1 MLTTTLPAR
10 TYCRNMTTLAF
21 PLVPRTNPRQVLA
34 DLIPAE
40 SSRARAIARDVT
52 LVVAVAA
59 LTALAAQVRV
69 PLPFS
74 PVPVT
79 GQTFAV
85 LLGAAALGPVRGAAA
100 QALYVAV
107 GLIGVPV
114 FAEGA
119 SGVQVL
125 FGATGGY
132 LIGFVL
138 SGAVVG
144 ALARR
149 GMDRGVLGTVLAYVA
164 GSLVIY
170 AIGMPW
176 LAVVAGVDAGAA
188 FAMGVAPFLIGDA
201 IKAVLAGALLP
212 SAWRLTGR

>member
-1 MLTTTLPAR
+1 
-10 TYCRNMTTLAF
+10 MTTLAF

-40 SSRARAIARDVT
+40 GSRARAVTRDVV

-69 PLPFS
+69 PLPFT
-74 PVPVT
+74 PVPIS

-114 FAEGA
+114 FTDGT
-119 SGVQVL
+119 SGTAVL

-132 LIGFVL
+132 LVGFV
-138 SGAVVG
+138 AAAVVVG

-149 GMDRGVLGTVLAYVA
+149 GLDRGVLGTVLAYAA

-176 LAVVAGVDAGAA
+176 LAAVAGLNAGEA

-201 IKAVLAGALLP
+201 IKAAVAGALLP
-212 SAWRLTGR
+212 SAWRLTRR